1 MFGLTLLAT
10 WNIYRTT
17 MTPPPLTLSNH
28 AAGVHAAAPIARRD
42 FEPETL
48 AEVSARA
55 RAWAETID
63 DKKRQQAAWSFMKAS
78 IDFYV
83 SLRNQ
88 QLDYILSIEPPEIAL
103 PYPLDSSARELARR
117 LALGASKFPIAD
129 ACHHL
134 SSVYT
139 GLVPSKLRSATGM
152 FYTPPALADH
162 LLQMASEAG
171 VDWLAAR
178 VLDPACGGG
187 AFLLPVALKI
197 RQSMADCP
205 AGEILNSISTRLKG
219 FEVDPFAGWMTQTW
233 LEIALGDLVAT
244 TGVRLPKL
252 VEICDSLEREPDGGL
267 FDLVVGNPPFGRV
280 SLEPR
285 QRARFSRSLFGHA
298 NLYGL
303 FTDAALR
310 WAKPDGIV
318 AFVTPTSFLAGE
330 YFKNL
335 RATLADEAP
344 PLRIDFVGGRKGVF
358 EDVLQETLLSTYGRG
373 KKADTAEVRTLDI
386 NSLGAVAASE
396 VGSLTLPHIRRD
408 PWLLPRNA
416 EQNKLV
422 ERLVTMPSR
431 LRDWGYQV
439 STGPLVWNRHKEQLR
454 NTLGINTLPLIWAE
468 SVGSFGF
475 EHRALKRNHK
485 PYFEAGGPADEWLKM
500 SAPCV
505 LVQRTT
511 AKEQA
516 RRLIAGE
523 LPAPFI
529 RKFGAV
535 VVENHLNMIL
545 PIKGQTPM
553 VSVSALAAF
562 LNSEVAD
569 LAFRCISGSV
579 AVSAYELEA
588 LPLPS
593 PSKAREFEEL
603 LRLGH
608 APRAVEAHLRSL
620 YFGNEAE

>member
-1 MFGLTLLAT
+1 
-10 WNIYRTT
+10 

-28 AAGVHAAAPIARRD
+28 AVGVHAAAPIARRD
-42 FEPETL
+42 FEPKTL

-63 DKKRQQAAWSFMKAS
+63 DKKRQQAAWSFMKAA

-83 SLRNQ
+83 SMRNQ
-88 QLDYILSIEPPEIAL
+88 HLDYSLSIEPPEIAL
-103 PYPLDSSARELARR
+103 PYQLDLSARELARR
-117 LALGASKFPIAD
+117 LALEASKFPIAD

-139 GLVPSKLRSATGM
+139 GLVPSKLRSARGM
-152 FYTPPALADH
+152 FYTPTALADH

-171 VDWLAAR
+171 VNWHEAR

-205 AGEILNSISTRLKG
+205 AGELLSSIGTRLKG
-219 FEVDPFAGWMTQTW
+219 FEIDPFAGWMTQTW
-233 LEIALGDLVAT
+233 LEIALGDLVAA
-244 TGVRLPKL
+244 TGVRLLKL
-252 VEICDSLEREPDGGL
+252 VEICDTLEREPDGDL

-280 SLEPR
+280 SLEPKL
-285 QRARFSRSLFGHA
+285 RARFSRSLFGHA

-344 PLRIDFVGGRKGVF
+344 PVCMNFVSARKGVF
-358 EDVLQETLLSTYGRG
+358 EDVLQETLLSTYRRGR
-373 KKADTAEVRTLDI
+373 KAGTADVHTLDV
-386 NSLGAVAASE
+386 SAGGAVFVSSAGKLS
-396 VGSLTLPHIRRD
+396 LPHVRRD
-408 PWLLPRNA
+408 PWLLPRDSV
-416 EQNKLV
+416 QQTMV
-422 ERLVTMPSR
+422 ERLVKMPNR
-431 LRDWGYQV
+431 LSDWGYQV
-439 STGPLVWNRHKEQLR
+439 STGPLVWNRHKDQLR
-454 NTLGINTLPLIWAE
+454 ETHGLNSYPLVWAE

-475 EHRALKRNHK
+475 EHRALKKNHE
-485 PYFEAGGPADEWLKM
+485 PYFEVKKAGDEWLKV
-500 SAPCV
+500 STPCA

-523 LPAPFI
+523 LPESFI
-529 RKFGAV
+529 KKFGAV

-545 PIKGQTPM
+545 PIKGRTPA
-553 VSVSALAAF
+553 VSVSALTAF

-579 AVSAYELEA
+579 AVSAFELEA

-593 PSKAREFEEL
+593 PSSAREFEDL
-603 LRLGH
+603 LRLSYG
-608 APRAVEAHLRSL
+608 PRAIEAHLRSL
-620 YFGNEAE
+620 YFEKEAE